1 MITFFNLKAQFLSSI
16 TKNIKILNFCLIFV
30 MLNGFQGEVAETRDN

>member
-16 TKNIKILNFCLIFV
+16 TKNIKILKFCLISV
-30 MLNGFQGEVAETRDN
+30 TLNGFQGEPAETRDN